1 MSLPIFTVLRAWD
14 EAVFVVVDVLNAE
27 DGSGGFQGLATNM
40 QAVLRNQDRSACTA
54 VERSMTNR

>member
-1 MSLPIFTVLRAWD
+1 MD

-54 VERSMTNR
+54 VERSMANR